1 MPEAQ
6 PWCERGRG
14 MFVSED
20 NFRKVKD
27 QVAKD
32 DGQIFV
38 AMKAS
43 NLYTEIQKAF
53 FPDLAIGTCA
63 VWVRKP
69 LGAAPI
75 SVLAVPLRELEINL
89 GPDGE
94 VDDRFVVRYTKNRY
108 IKTYLPGVTLPA
120 AIEEKIKA
128 KPNDRTEVW
137 QGFWRK
143 WDRHDDEVWQYVAF
157 VGKDMVDSSERIGEG
172 SCELI
177 VMRFNPCAD
186 WPWGLGSLYQALPDL
201 RQVDELE
208 GQKVVHIEMQLTP
221 PISFPDDSFSN
232 VEQGLEGGMAYPVRP
247 GTEGAIKKMYDP
259 GPADAGMYLTEE
271 KEKRLRKMFFIDFP
285 EQTGDTPPT
294 LGQWLDEMARAQ
306 RRIGGPGAS
315 FYREGP
321 AKIFLRFK
329 FLLEAAGVI
338 APVKVDGR
346 NVSLLPYNPAQR
358 AAEQQE
364 IATNVQAIQICSQA
378 FPEEFKVQIDGA
390 ATMKALLDKM
400 RAKLVTF
407 RAPDQ
412 IKQALAQI
420 APLIKG
426 HLGDTGQG
434 AGAPASQPQLGP

>member
-1 MPEAQ
+1 
-6 PWCERGRG
+6 
-14 MFVSED
+14 
-20 NFRKVKD
+20 
-27 QVAKD
+27 
-32 DGQIFV
+32 
-38 AMKAS
+38 
-43 NLYTEIQKAF
+43 
-53 FPDLAIGTCA
+53 
-63 VWVRKP
+63 
-69 LGAAPI
+69 
-75 SVLAVPLRELEINL
+75 
-89 GPDGE
+89 
-94 VDDRFVVRYTKNRY
+94 
-108 IKTYLPGVTLPA
+108 
-120 AIEEKIKA
+120 
-128 KPNDRTEVW
+128 
-137 QGFWRK
+137 
-143 WDRHDDEVWQYVAF
+143 
-157 VGKDMVDSSERIGEG
+157 
-172 SCELI
+172 
-177 VMRFNPCAD
+177 
-186 WPWGLGSLYQALPDL
+186 
-201 RQVDELE
+201 
-208 GQKVVHIEMQLTP
+208 
-221 PISFPDDSFSN
+221 
-232 VEQGLEGGMAYPVRP
+232 
-247 GTEGAIKKMYDP
+247 MYDP
-259 GPADAGMYLTEE
+259 GPADAGIYLTEE

-434 AGAPASQPQLGP
+434 AGAPRASRNSAHDRRNPVNPAKEEREALARIALTHDGLLLHRYLRRVLEGVILTTD